1 MRVSATPG
9 PRHPGNIPFFLYF
22 KSVHHTQAML
32 PERIPLSETLLAG
45 AKAVQQ
51 VLAGRSLSD
60 ALAAAPAS
68 VRASAQAVSFHAMR
82 QLGLARELSRLMV
95 PRPPKEPLLDALLLV
110 SLALL
115 ETAINAATDTVENAH
130 GASEG
135 GVVSAASARSD
146 RSLPVYAVHTLVD
159 QAVTAAAGHRR
170 IRAGKNL
177 LNACLRRYLRER
189 QALLDQARKNP
200 QALYNHPQWWIDQV
214 RAAYP
219 AQWQALLAAA
229 NVPGPMMLR
238 VNRRKVH
245 VPQVRQAF
253 IDAGFPARAVGADA
267 LLLQT
272 PRPVTDL
279 PGFDQGWWSVQDY
292 SAQQAAMLLPL
303 HDGMQVLDAC
313 AAPGGKTAHMLE
325 RAQLNMVALDSDPT
339 RLARVDQNLK
349 RLGLTGPNVKLLCA
363 NAADTSAW
371 WDGVPFD
378 AILADVPC
386 TASGV
391 LRRHPDIRWLRRP
404 EDVGNTAALQ
414 RTIVDALWPALKPG
428 GHMLYATCSIF
439 PQEGEE
445 QAQAFSRRHPD
456 AIRLPAPGQLLP
468 VPEPGLPAADGFF
481 YALFVKQPGVDEN
494 DGF

>member
-1 MRVSATPG
+1 M
-9 PRHPGNIPFFLYF
+9 F
-22 KSVHHTQAML
+22 

-60 ALAAAPAS
+60 ALTAAPAS
-68 VRASAQAVSFHAMR
+68 IRASAQAVSFHAMR

-95 PRPPKEPLLDALLLV
+95 TRPPKEPLLDALLLV
-110 SLALL
+110 SLTLL
-115 ETAINAATDTVENAH
+115 ETAIDATAAPSGSVNGTSESGA
-130 GASEG
+130 ASE
-135 GVVSAASARSD
+135 AASARPD
-146 RSLPVYAVHTLVD
+146 RGLPVYAVHTLVD
-159 QAVTAAAGHRR
+159 QAVTAAAGNRR
-170 IRAGKNL
+170 TRAGKNL

-189 QALLDQARKNP
+189 QELLDQARKNP

-214 RAAYP
+214 HAAYP
-219 AQWQALLAAA
+219 GQWQALLAAA

-253 IDAGFPARAVGADA
+253 VDAGFPARAVGADA

-279 PGFDQGWWSVQDY
+279 PGFAQGWWSVQDF

-303 HDGMQVLDAC
+303 HDGMRVLDAC

-325 RAQLNMVALDSDPT
+325 RAQLNMVALDSDPA

-349 RLGLTGPNVKLLCA
+349 RLGLAGPNVTLLCA
-363 NAADTSAW
+363 NAADTSGW

-391 LRRHPDIRWLRRP
+391 VRRHPDIRWLRRP

-414 RTIVDALWPALKPG
+414 RSIVDALWPALKPG

-468 VPEPGLPAADGFF
+468 LPEPGLPAADGFF
-481 YALFVKQPGVDEN
+481 YALFVKRPGVNEN
-494 DGF
+494 DGI